1 MPTIMQRL
9 TDPLTLAGLAA
20 LGGSDLGTALNQAAN
35 MSRQKQMEERQKAQ
49 FEQQQY
55 MRENIGQLMGQLNPN
70 DLAGSFATLVKAG
83 VPIPNASALVDS
95 MRKQQAQAQTQQLLA
110 GMFGG
115 SAGAAGVT
123 PQSVPGVPS
132 VPGGDMGSIDA
143 TVGAGGDGSMLPRTQ
158 PGQSIAEAAAAGAPG
173 TPGTP
178 SPGMGNPDPKRL
190 IAAGLMTG
198 NPMFVTAGN
207 ALASMNDRNLA
218 NTEGKPPAGFRKVGD
233 RLEPIPGGPVQKKS
247 PEVAAKITLIN
258 QGERLVSDVNSKLFG
273 QNGRINNEL
282 LAGML
287 TNAPGTEGRQLR
299 QKLKGAIR
307 NKLRVESGAAI
318 GDKEAEAELEVYLP
332 SVFDNEATKQDK
344 LNRLQQYFTEAR
356 QTIDP
361 NSTPKEETIPEGG
374 NVAPQDDIKA
384 RALQK
389 LKERGVIQ

>member
-1 MPTIMQRL
+1 MKEITMSQRL
-9 TDPLTLAGLAA
+9 NNPITLAGLAV
-20 LGGSDLGTALNQAAN
+20 LSGNDLGTALNSAATL
-35 MSRQKQMEERQKAQ
+35 SRQKQLEAQQKAQ

-70 DLAGSFATLVKAG
+70 DLPGSFATLVKAG

-115 SAGAAGVT
+115 NAGGT
-123 PQSVPGVPS
+123 QGVPGVPS

-158 PGQSIAEAAAAGAPG
+158 PGQSIAEAAAAGTQE
-173 TPGTP
+173 TPAT
-178 SPGMGNPDPKRL
+178 GMGNPDPKRL

-307 NKLRVESGAAI
+307 NKLRVESGASI
-318 GDKEAEAELEVYLP
+318 GDEEAEAELEVYLP

-374 NVAPQDDIKA
+374 NITPQDDIKA